1 MRADAGSLPA
11 HRSAVWSLV
20 FRAAYRL
27 IRLLDP
33 LLRSWLANGWPG
45 LDGIVDLGTVGRRT
59 GRPRRILATLITVD
73 GHGYVGH
80 PNGPSSWTK
89 NIAAAG
95 WVEVDPSGPSG
106 PRYAVAPLPPGP
118 ERDGVIRATWAQQP
132 FPANLLYRAAGRHVA
147 AVGTYYRLD
156 PIVADAPS
164 TAAARGDPPA
174 EGAT

>member
-1 MRADAGSLPA
+1 
-11 HRSAVWSLV
+11 V
-20 FRAAYRL
+20 FRVSYRL

-33 LLRSWLANGWPG
+33 LLRSWIANGWPG
-45 LDGIVDLGTVGRRT
+45 LEGIVELGTVGRRT
-59 GRPRRILATLITVD
+59 GRPRPMLVTLMTVD

-95 WVEVDPSGPSG
+95 WVEVDPSGLSG
-106 PRYAVAPLPPGP
+106 PRHAVVPLPAGP
-118 ERDGVIRATWAQQP
+118 ERDAVIRATWTQQP

-156 PIVADAPS
+156 PIVAGAHS
-164 TAAARGDPPA
+164 TAAAHGDTSD
-174 EGAT
+174 EGAR